1 VRSRGLGAAAAMG
14 LFAIDTTSA
23 VATTLVAPAIAAAPA
38 KVVDRVVAR
47 FSDPESGQATGAVR
61 FVMMR
66 ELILD
71 AWLVAYERAAPGTT
85 PVGFDDKHLRVA
97 LERHVI
103 EEVLSER
110 LGDTVSSTVI
120 AKRAD
125 EARTALGLVVGTGRI
140 EEALVAASGGAPGGG
155 VVELASILRRR
166 ARAEIY
172 LEMAISQPVEVSE
185 ADLRAAFAKPPV
197 ALVGKTFDEAAPAL
211 RVFLRSSRLREA
223 SQGYYQ
229 AVRGRLKLE
238 IVN

>member
-1 VRSRGLGAAAAMG
+1 MRAAGHAASAIAAVLSVAIAIVPAAAAP
-14 LFAIDTTSA
+14 S
-23 VATTLVAPAIAAAPA
+23 
-38 KVVDRVVAR
+38 KVIDRVVAR
-47 FSDPESGQATGAVR
+47 FSDPESGQGGGAIR

-85 PVGFDDKHLRVA
+85 PVGFDDKQLRTAV
-97 LERHVI
+97 ERHVI

-110 LGDTVSSTVI
+110 LGDTVPANVI
-120 AKRAD
+120 VKRTD
-125 EARTALGLVVGTGRI
+125 EARTALGLLVGTGRV
-140 EEALVAASGGAPGGG
+140 EEALAAASGGVPGGG

-172 LEMAISQPVEVSE
+172 LELAISQPAEVGE

-211 RVFLRSSRLREA
+211 RIFLRSSRLREA
-223 SQGYYQ
+223 SQAYYQ